1 MRTTSLKF
9 RLVFGLCSALAAI
22 GMGGCRKAEVE
33 DKRPRI
39 TISQDGDQIIAQNV
53 PSKYL
58 KDWRSWAEYYSRILA
73 IKCLP
78 SDPAELDKF
87 LEEQAEIW
95 HRANGG
101 IDDPREVII
110 GEPARTEKFR
120 LPQGN
125 VVAQSKTCEP
135 CPSCQPVIDTSEIE
149 AFFNSHPL
157 YAHKNGMLVK
167 INPQDY
173 PSGYATNIINYGWDA
188 DLLKTLEDH
197 IKNNRLSSLSPR
209 VRFVVDTESVYWLA
223 WRCTNCGDL
232 SPGEQQLIAV
242 NLGIDIS
249 RIDEKDRERILT
261 YVLNHELNHVREWI
275 YFCALKPNITLC
287 EVVKEIRKHLIRY
300 GPQITPIK
308 KFNSSSARLSA
319 FLSKLNGAFIRS
331 GGGRTYSFDQY
342 LNEVI
347 NWAKTP
353 LIEAQGYLN
362 LQMHYQTPYMSRP
375 ERYKANAGKPA
386 DLAFDLLKAEKLG
399 QSEFAQIIRQ
409 AASELPSEEKD
420 LFDKLY
426 DLFNLQWEVA
436 VRFIDYSSTQ

>member
-110 GEPARTEKFR
+110 GEPEGVEKFR
-120 LPQGN
+120 SPQGN
-125 VVAQSKTCEP
+125 SIAQSKACEP
-135 CPSCQPVIDTSEIE
+135 CPLCQPTIDTSGIE
-149 AFFNSHPL
+149 DFFNSHPL
-157 YAHKNGMLVK
+157 YAEKNRMLVK

-173 PSGYATNIINYGWDA
+173 PNGYATNIINYGWDVN
-188 DLLKTLEDH
+188 LLKALDDH
-197 IKNNRLSSLSPR
+197 IKNNRLPLLSPKI
-209 VRFVVDTESVYWLA
+209 RFVIDTNDAYYIA

-242 NLGIDIS
+242 NLGFDIS
-249 RIDEKDRERILT
+249 RIDKNGRETILI
-261 YVLNHELNHVREWI
+261 YIINHELNHARCLT
-275 YFCALKPNITLC
+275 YFNNNLVEMRN
-287 EVVKEIRKHLIRY
+287 HLIRY
-300 GPQITPIK
+300 GPQITPRK
-308 KFNSSSARLSA
+308 EFNSSQAKLSV
-319 FLSKLNGAFIRS
+319 FLRKLNKALIRS
-331 GGGRTYSFDQY
+331 GAGRTSLSLDQY
-342 LNEVI
+342 LDEVI
-347 NWAKTP
+347 AWAKSP
-353 LIEAQGYLN
+353 VIEVQGFFD

-375 ERYKANAGKPA
+375 ERYEANAGKPA

-399 QSEFAQIIRQ
+399 RSEFAQIIRQ
-409 AASELPSEEKD
+409 AASQLPSEEKD

-426 DLFNLQWEVA
+426 DLFSLQWEVA
-436 VRFIDYSSTQ
+436 IRFIDYSSIQN